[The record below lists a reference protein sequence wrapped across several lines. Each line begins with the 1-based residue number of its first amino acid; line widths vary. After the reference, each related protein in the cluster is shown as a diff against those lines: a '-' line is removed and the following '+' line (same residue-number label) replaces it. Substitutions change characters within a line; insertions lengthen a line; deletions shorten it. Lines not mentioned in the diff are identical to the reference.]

1 MVTKDIEYFSN
12 VNLKGNEMIEAR
24 VENVS
29 ALPTASE
36 GRIVYLTADAEPNKA
51 GFYYGTVDSWIRV
64 TIKSETDA
72 IITDVK
78 ALKEAIGSGDGS
90 GTIIAR
96 IVALETSVNG
106 DGANEPGLIAK
117 VGTLESTLTTLKDTT
132 VPGIK
137 TTAESALKKAEANAT
152 AIGADDSAGTVKG
165 RIKTLET
172 TMVAEQTNIDKL
184 QETVGDASKGLVK
197 DVATLKTQVG
207 TEATEG
213 VEATGLYKKV
223 ADNTALINTKVT
235 AVDGYGLSK
244 NDFTDAYKTKLD
256 GVAAGA
262 QVNVLEAVKVK
273 TPESGEYSALA
284 IADKAVSLDLS
295 GYALKSQITSAVNWK
310 GTVATTSAL
319 PTSDRK
325 VGDMWHVDE
334 KSAEYIWNGTT
345 WEEVGSIVDLT
356 GYYTKTETDGKI
368 TSAVSTA
375 KTELNAAIALKANDA
390 ELATVAKSGKYSD
403 LIGTPVVDTVL
414 NGTSTNAIANKPVY
428 DALAGKVNKL
438 ASPPVTQDTVFTKVT
453 INAEGQVT
461 AGATLEADDIPA
473 LTHEKITDFATAS
486 IAAGKVKFLNVN
498 MTVSTEWQDV
508 GATAITEYP
517 SAITAFDSDGKVIG
531 VALRYNSTSQ
541 RVQYCVNTAVSGVT
555 VVVSL

>member
-78 ALKEAIGSGDGS
+78 GLQDAIGSTEGS

-106 DGANEPGLIAK
+106 NGPNAPGLIAK

-132 VPGIK
+132 VPGIQ
-137 TTAESALKKAEANAT
+137 TTADSALSKAEANAA

-197 DVATLKTQVG
+197 DVATLETKVG
-207 TEATEG
+207 TEAAEG

-235 AVDGYGLSK
+235 AVDGFGLSK

-256 GVAAGA
+256 GVATGA

-273 TPESGEYSALA
+273 TTESGEYSALA
-284 IADKAVSLDLS
+284 ITDKAVSLDLS

-334 KSAEYIWNGTT
+334 KSAEYIWNGTA
-345 WEEVGSIVDLT
+345 WEEVGSIVNLT

-368 TSAVSTA
+368 SSAVSTA

-390 ELATVAKSGKYSD
+390 DLKTVAKTGSYND
-403 LIGTPVVDTVL
+403 LTDKPVVDTVL

-428 DALAGKVNKL
+428 DALAGKVDKL
-438 ASPPVTQDTVFTKVT
+438 GSKPSAGTFTKVT

-461 AGATLEADDIPA
+461 AGADLEADDIPA

-486 IAAGKVKFLNVN
+486 IVAGKVKFTNVN

>member
-24 VENVS
+24 VENVP
-29 ALPTASE
+29 ALPAASA
-36 GRIVYLTADAEPNKA
+36 GRIVYLTADVEPNKA
-51 GFYYGTVDSWIRV
+51 GFYYGTADSWIRV

-72 IITDVK
+72 IITDIK
-78 ALKEAIGSGDGS
+78 ALKDAIGSGDGS

-96 IVALETSVNG
+96 IVALETSVKG
-106 DGANEPGLIAK
+106 DGADEPGLIAK
-117 VGTLESTLTTLKDTT
+117 VGTLESTLTTLQTTT
-132 VPGIK
+132 VPAIK
-137 TTAESALKKAEANAT
+137 TTAESALSKAEANAT
-152 AIGADDSAGTVKG
+152 AIGADDSADTVRG

-172 TMVAEQTNIDKL
+172 TMVAEQANIDAL
-184 QETVGDASKGLVK
+184 QETVGDASKGLVNK
-197 DVATLKTQVG
+197 VATLETKVG
-207 TEATEG
+207 AEATEST
-213 VEATGLYKKV
+213 EATGLYKKV
-223 ADNTALINTKVT
+223 ADNTTAITTKVDK
-235 AVDGYGLSK
+235 VEGYGLSK

-256 GVAAGA
+256 GVATGA

-273 TPESGEYSALA
+273 TSESGDYSALA

-295 GYALKSQITSAVNWK
+295 GYALKSQITSAVNWR

-356 GYYTKTETDGKI
+356 GYYTKTETDGAI
-368 TSAVSTA
+368 SSAVSTA
-375 KTELNAAIALKANDA
+375 KGELTIEIDKKANDKD
-390 ELATVAKSGKYSD
+390 LATVARTGAYSD
-403 LIGTPVVDTVL
+403 LNGTPEVDTVL

-428 DALAGKVNKL
+428 DALAGKVDKL
-438 ASPPVTQDTVFTKVT
+438 ESKPSEGTYTKVT
-453 INAEGQVT
+453 INTEGQVT
-461 AGATLEADDIPA
+461 VGATIEAGDIPA
-473 LTHEKITDFATAS
+473 LTSTKITDFKTAS
-486 IAAGKVKFLNVN
+486 IAAGKVVFTKVN

-531 VALRYNSTSQ
+531 VALRYDSTSD